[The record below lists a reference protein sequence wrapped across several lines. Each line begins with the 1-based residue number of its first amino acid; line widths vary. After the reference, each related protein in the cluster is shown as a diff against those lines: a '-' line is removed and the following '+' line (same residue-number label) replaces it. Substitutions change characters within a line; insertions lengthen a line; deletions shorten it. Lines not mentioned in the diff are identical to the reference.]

1 MLFLWLYIYFFDIEV
16 VLVIL
21 ILLWINED
29 VGFEIIEDCF
39 DNYEEVVKVVV
50 IVVFV
55 VVDIVLRGSLYMIL
69 RLLFNLV
76 KIMNIWINILLIFFW
91 KKFF

>member
-1 MLFLWLYIYFFDIEV
+1 MLFLLLYIYFFDIEV

-55 VVDIVLRGSLYMIL
+55 VVDIVLRGCLYMIL

-76 KIMNIWINILLIFFW
+76 KIMNI
-91 KKFF
+91 